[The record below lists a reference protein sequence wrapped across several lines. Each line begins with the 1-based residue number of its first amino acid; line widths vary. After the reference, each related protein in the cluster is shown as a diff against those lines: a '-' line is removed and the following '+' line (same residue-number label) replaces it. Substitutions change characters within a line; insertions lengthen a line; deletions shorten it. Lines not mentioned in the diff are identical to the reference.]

1 MLLCSLLQTI
11 TSQFIPQEEKF
22 LPTLPNIFFLV
33 SHKIYISS
41 KKTNNALK
49 FAEVYTKY
57 ICATKRV

>member
-1 MLLCSLLQTI
+1 MLIVTNNYLTI
-11 TSQFIPQEEKF
+11 YTTRRKF
-22 LPTLPNIFFLV
+22 FANLTKHFFLV